1 MEQYLKII
9 ILKSVVDI
17 GDKMST
23 FIEVFLL
30 TLGILFGILIV
41 SIIGALAFVYF
52 YPFLEKV
59 WKERKNQ

>member
-1 MEQYLKII
+1 
-9 ILKSVVDI
+9 
-17 GDKMST
+17 MST